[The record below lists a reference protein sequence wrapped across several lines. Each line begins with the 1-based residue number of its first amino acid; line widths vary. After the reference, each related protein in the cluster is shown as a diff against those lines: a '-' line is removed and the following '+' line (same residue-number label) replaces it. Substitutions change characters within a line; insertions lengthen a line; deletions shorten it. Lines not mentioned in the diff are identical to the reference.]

1 MKDYKIL
8 NVYGDSSLETGH
20 FGVKYKGV
28 KTVKCPFDYTLL
40 QMLIWDV
47 KPDLIIEIGTA
58 FGGSALYM
66 ADLLRTINNGKV
78 HTIDIVKKTYH
89 PLVTNHPNITCFFD
103 GFQNYDI
110 SLTKNFNKIL
120 VIDDGSH
127 TKQDVLDA
135 FEKFNSVV
143 SKGSYYLVED
153 GIVNILGIDNYFG
166 GGPLQALD
174 IILNNTSEFK
184 IDRKYCDLFGEN
196 YTFNPNGYLLKI

>member
-1 MKDYKIL
+1 MKYNIE
-8 NVYGDSSLETGH
+8 NIYGNPIFETGH

-40 QMLIWDV
+40 QMIIWDV

-66 ADLLRTINNGKV
+66 ADLLKTINNGKV
-78 HTIDIVKKTYH
+78 HTIDIVHKNYN
-89 PLVTNHPNITCFFD
+89 PLVTSHPNIECFFD

-110 SLTKNFNKIL
+110 TLTKNFNKIL

-135 FEKFNSVV
+135 FEKFKSLV
-143 SKGSYYLVED
+143 SKGSYYIVED
-153 GIVNILGIDNYFG
+153 GVINILGIENDFG
-166 GGPLQALD
+166 GGPLESLD
-174 IILNNTSEFK
+174 IIMKNNTDFC
-184 IDRKYCDLFGEN
+184 IDKKYCNFFGEN